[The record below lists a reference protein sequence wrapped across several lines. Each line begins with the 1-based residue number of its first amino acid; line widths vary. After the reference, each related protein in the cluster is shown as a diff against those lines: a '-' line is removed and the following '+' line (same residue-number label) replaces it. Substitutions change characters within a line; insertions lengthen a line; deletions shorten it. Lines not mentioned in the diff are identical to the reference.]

1 MTTDN
6 PALPQTAARP
16 QLPQPRAAGAAHPAW
31 RTSRRQLLKTGMA
44 GTVTLATAG
53 WWAGY
58 TSRPVW
64 AAAGGTFIRAQDEA
78 LARAVIQAFVG
89 WTLPQDPAARKAAVD
104 EAVRTADAYFAS
116 FTPAVQA
123 EAQQAFDLLNI
134 GLVRWLVAGV
144 SDPWESASAA
154 QVNAF
159 LESFRTSRFAM
170 LRQIFQLLEG
180 VATVGWYG
188 QQASWAALGYPG
200 PPRFAR
206 PTGEKPL

>member
-1 MTTDN
+1 MIADN
-6 PALPQTAARP
+6 MALPKAPAPVPSAR
-16 QLPQPRAAGAAHPAW
+16 GPAW
-31 RTSRRQLLKTGMA
+31 RTSRRQLLKTGLA
-44 GTVTLATAG
+44 GTCALAAAG
-53 WWAGY
+53 WATGWAGGW
-58 TSRPVW
+58 TSRSAW

-89 WTLPQDPAARKAAVD
+89 WALPADPSARKAAVE
-104 EAVRTADAYFAS
+104 EALGTADAYFAS

-144 SDPWESASAA
+144 SNPWESASAQ
-154 QVNAF
+154 QVNGF

-188 QQASWAALGYPG
+188 QRASWAALGYPG
-200 PPRFAR
+200 PPQFNR